1 MTEKYGSKTGHM
13 MYIHP
18 SSLAALERDLAEFIQ
33 AALGR
38 E

>member
-1 MTEKYGSKTGHM
+1 MTEKDASKTSHM

-18 SSLAALERDLAEFIQ
+18 SSLAAVEKALTEFIQ

-38 E
+38 A